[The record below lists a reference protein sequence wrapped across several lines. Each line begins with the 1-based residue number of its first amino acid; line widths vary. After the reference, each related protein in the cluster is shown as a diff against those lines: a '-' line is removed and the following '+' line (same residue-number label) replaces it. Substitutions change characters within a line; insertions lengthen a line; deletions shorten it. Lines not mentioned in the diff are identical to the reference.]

1 MTKEFIAGEQAE
13 RARSTQWLRDRAES
27 FESLAHRQQA
37 MHEPTAAINAA
48 YARAFRSALAHVTAG
63 EQPTPQPTATP

>member
-27 FESLAHRQQA
+27 FESLAERQKIIG
-37 MHEPTAAINAA
+37 EPTAAINAA
-48 YARAFRSALAHVTAG
+48 YARAFRSALAHVTAS
-63 EQPTPQPTATP
+63 EQPNPQPTAAP